1 MQYFYVLEGVRVGGL
16 LECICFIFL
25 FYRKVSV
32 KRYKIEFFV
41 FMGDTANANK
51 KVVQVFPRSCW
62 PFSCSLCLHVYY
74 RAAVQ
79 RSRCFAKH
87 PDELLFLRGVPNCSF

>member
-1 MQYFYVLEGVRVGGL
+1 MLGGL

-25 FYRKVSV
+25 FYRKVSI
-32 KRYKIEFFV
+32 KHYKTEFFV
-41 FMGDTANANK
+41 FLGDTANANK
-51 KVVQVFPRSCW
+51 KVGRVFPRSCC

-87 PDELLFLRGVPNCSF
+87 PDELLFLRGVHNCSF